1 MLNLKKIAHFLT
13 AKNLF
18 RMAFQRGAIT
28 IRKDLRW
35 MTRGEDQEIIDN
47 IDAVIKG
54 KLLKDVP
61 EELRTDE
68 ICYFATGFA
77 GEKDIAA
84 TKPGEE
90 PKYTTFASTV
100 RPFIPDDVLYTGFLY
115 GNYGHE
121 YPGSL
126 QRKAITIR
134 DEWKKTGEELK
145 EFKKTE
151 LQFIEDVKEGKPLKD
166 VPEKWR
172 TDEVCYYAT
181 GFAGEKDNAA
191 TKRGEDTKY
200 TTFASTVRPFIPDDV
215 LYTGFL
221 LGNVGHPMQKKHE
234 AAEKKRE
241 ERMARSAREIMKYN
255 EKNPNPNPAK
265 KQKP

>member
-1 MLNLKKIAHFLT
+1 LLIIRVQGILGLTLTLK
-13 AKNLF
+13 
-18 RMAFQRGAIT
+18 MAFFQQGART
-28 IRKDLRW
+28 IRKDPRW
-35 MTRGEDQEIIDN
+35 MGRDKDQEIIDN
-47 IDAVIKG
+47 MKAVVEG

-68 ICYFATGFA
+68 ICYFATDVA
-77 GEKDIAA
+77 GKIDKLA

-100 RPFIPDDVLYTGFLY
+100 RPFIPDDVLYTGFNY
-115 GNYGHE
+115 GNFGHE
-121 YPGSL
+121 FPGSL
-126 QRKAITIR
+126 QRKAITFR
-134 DEWKKTGEELK
+134 DEWKRTGEEGK
-145 EFKKTE
+145 DFEETE
-151 LQFIEDVKEGKPLKD
+151 LKFIEDVKEGKHLKD

-181 GFAGEKDNAA
+181 GFAGQIDIKA

-221 LGNVGHPMQKKHE
+221 MGNVGHRIREEHE
-234 AAEKKRE
+234 ATEI
-241 ERMARSAREIMKYN
+241 AREKNLRDSIMKYN
-255 EKNPNPNPAK
+255 EENPSPYPGK
-265 KQKP
+265 RQKP